1 LGEFALVKKAASQ
14 DALDLW
20 ILGGDEKCMAGGF
33 LGLGVATG
41 KVESPGF
48 EFAGFRII
56 FIPPEGLGGGDEGAI
71 ISAGRPKRFCLGY
84 WSYQEIAKK
93 KKREKI
99 HADVSA

>member
-1 LGEFALVKKAASQ
+1 LGEFALVQKAASQ

-20 ILGGDEKCMAGGF
+20 ILGGDEKCTAGGF

-41 KVESPGF
+41 KVESPGL

-93 KKREKI
+93 EKREKI

>member
-1 LGEFALVKKAASQ
+1 
-14 DALDLW
+14 LDLW

-56 FIPPEGLGGGDEGAI
+56 FVPP
-71 ISAGRPKRFCLGY
+71 
-84 WSYQEIAKK
+84 
-93 KKREKI
+93 
-99 HADVSA
+99 